1 MNLPFYYKCH
11 LVTPSLETG
20 TPVSSGAIS
29 TKTPLF
35 GGGTPSSLSFGLF
48 AQKNESSPGS
58 GFLSG
63 ENSSTAK
70 GYKVVRTYIYTL

>member
-48 AQKNESSPGS
+48 AQKNES

-63 ENSSTAK
+63 ANFSTAK
-70 GYKVVRTYIYTL
+70 GYKVARTHIYTL